1 MIAQEYDS
9 SGRSFYDEVRWSNAT
24 KSGVDWDWCF
34 SPCSTHQTWGCLA
47 LLLQNL
53 QQPTLSLSAHKQPLP
68 SSRLNGGCYG
78 NFGRGIKV
86 RLPGEV
92 KRAVNPPFLS
102 PRELTESA
110 RRWLREG
117 EEEVGGWQ
125 TPARSRALELLAR
138 LHAQKKTYV
147 GSFFLK
153 EDITVQFCFFSSNS
167 DAK

>member
-1 MIAQEYDS
+1 MVAVTAI
-9 SGRSFYDEVRWSNAT
+9 
-24 KSGVDWDWCF
+24 
-34 SPCSTHQTWGCLA
+34 
-47 LLLQNL
+47 
-53 QQPTLSLSAHKQPLP
+53 SA
-68 SSRLNGGCYG
+68 
-78 NFGRGIKV
+78 GIKV

-138 LHAQKKTYV
+138 LHAQKTLCWLL
-147 GSFFLK
+147 FLK
-153 EDITVQFCFFSSNS
+153 EDIIVQFCFFSSNS